1 MRVIFTVGAP
11 GSGKTTWAK
20 QQGIPVVC
28 RDDIRAEIVGGI
40 ENYQHYKHTKEN
52 ENKVTEIQYQQMV
65 EYLTKRQNFIVGD
78 TNLTDG
84 PYKLLEAATKE
95 VEPVEPLE
103 VEIEQKLFDRSWVD
117 LVETN
122 KVRGVEVVPISVLRS
137 MYKRFVEKYKGFE
150 VYKPDT
156 TKPKAVIFDIDG
168 TLAIHHRKPFEYWK
182 CLGDSLDLY
191 VAELLRMYHSNGYK
205 IIIMSGRNAGN
216 SKDETKY
223 KVLTEQWLAKY
234 ELPYDLLL
242 MRNALDR
249 RSDDIVKLELFNS
262 IKDDFNV
269 CLAVDDRDRVV
280 ELWRRLGIKCF
291 QVDFG
296 DF

>member
-1 MRVIFTVGAP
+1 MKVIFTVGAP
-11 GSGKTTWAK
+11 GSGKTTWTK
-20 QQGIPVVC
+20 QQGMPVVC
-28 RDDIRAEIVGGI
+28 RDDIRAEMVEGI
-40 ENYQHYKHTKEN
+40 ENYKHTKEN
-52 ENKVTEIQYQQMV
+52 EKRVTEIQYQQMV
-65 EYLTKRQNFIVGD
+65 EYLTKRQDFIVGD
-78 TNLTDG
+78 TNLTDD
-84 PYKLLEAATKE
+84 PFKLLEAAIEE
-95 VEPVEPLE
+95 VGPIE
-103 VEIEQKLFDRSWVD
+103 VEIEQKFFERSWVE

-122 KVRGVEVVPISVLRS
+122 KIRGVEAVPMSVLRL
-137 MYKRFVEKYKGFE
+137 MYNRFVEKYKGFE

-156 TKPKAVIFDIDG
+156 SKPKAVIFDIDG
-168 TLAIHHRKPFEYWK
+168 TLAIHNRQPFEYWK
-182 CLGDSLDLY
+182 CLGDSLDEH
-191 VAELLRMYHSNGYK
+191 VAELLRMYKSNGYK
-205 IIIMSGRNAGN
+205 IVIMSGRNSGN
-216 SKDETKY
+216 SKDEAKY
-223 KVLTEQWLAKY
+223 RTLTEQWLAKY

-242 MRNALDR
+242 MRNAYDR